1 MVAKI
6 IQMHKLKY
14 FIIAIGIFSLW
25 PCFSQKN
32 LISDKVKHVVIIGFD
47 GLSPDGLEHAATP
60 NFHKIMQEGAFT
72 LHARAVL
79 PSSSSTNWASMIMGA
94 GPEQHGIT
102 SNDWEKDNFTLPA
115 IVQSEDFLFPTI
127 FSLINQQIPNAEVGA
142 IYHWDGFG
150 RLFEKSAVDYDANPK
165 TEEETVR
172 VASEYIIAKKPT
184 FTFIH
189 FDHVDHAGH
198 EFGHGSS
205 EYYKSVEKADALLE
219 MVFQAIE
226 KAGIAE
232 ETMVIISSDHGGIG
246 HGHGGESLK
255 EIEIPFIVWGK
266 SIKKNFQIT
275 SPVYQY
281 DNAATVA
288 YALDINIPTA
298 WIGKPVISTFEGMNM
313 VDNYPVTPLY
323 LEPIL
328 LPEGKLN
335 KKSGG
340 LFDNETTVVINN
352 PNSSGAVYYT
362 TDGSIPSKN
371 ANKYTEP
378 FKITKNTVI
387 KSAVFKDGKIK
398 SLVSEGY
405 YRIKEKEVAELIDY
419 SVYYLDNLTDLPN
432 VENLIPDFKGKSFEI
447 TSDEVRMAIKS
458 NTVVTFATKI
468 KIEKE
473 DTYTFYLRSDD
484 GSKLWVDNKLV
495 TNNDGDHGV
504 KEKSGK
510 VLLKPGTYSL
520 KVGWFNGGGSGW
532 LDVFYKSNSI
542 PKQIIPST
550 ILSVQ

>member
-1 MVAKI
+1 
-6 IQMHKLKY
+6 MHKLKY